1 MRKNPYAAGSRSCR
15 ASQRTGWGGLVTPAA
30 SRRQRASPAPLETSA
45 ADRCYLGGKQARAAA
60 ASCSSGWQKRRP
72 REHHQC
78 KTGRRRQ
85 LYESRVL
92 GGNGTLRRRQ
102 ITAGQLTRALCQAS
116 TGAAEL
122 DRTNKAT
129 HKRRATHARAHTY
142 THNGARAEGG
152 AYVSESVRPRNA
164 NWKT

>member
-1 MRKNPYAAGSRSCR
+1 M
-15 ASQRTGWGGLVTPAA
+15 
-30 SRRQRASPAPLETSA
+30 
-45 ADRCYLGGKQARAAA
+45 
-60 ASCSSGWQKRRP
+60 
-72 REHHQC
+72 
-78 KTGRRRQ
+78 
-85 LYESRVL
+85 L

-102 ITAGQLTRALCQAS
+102 ITAGQLTRARALCQAS

-129 HKRRATHARAHTY
+129 HKRRATTHAH